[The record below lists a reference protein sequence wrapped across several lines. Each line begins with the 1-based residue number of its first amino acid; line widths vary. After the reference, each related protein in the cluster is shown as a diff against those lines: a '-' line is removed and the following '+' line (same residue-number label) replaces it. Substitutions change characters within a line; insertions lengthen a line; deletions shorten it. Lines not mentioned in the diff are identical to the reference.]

1 MIVYLYDPVTLEYLR
16 EGVAHPNQLVDGEF
30 IHPANSTTLQP
41 IDVVDGKVAKFIEGE
56 WVESDP
62 TSLAPE
68 EIERLRALAYSDPV
82 TGSDKHFLE
91 ASRKRATG
99 DEDGAIEAELLGVA
113 RVEEI
118 KEAIQ

>member
-1 MIVYLYDPVTLEYLR
+1 MKVYLYDPVTFEFIR
-16 EGVAHPNQLVDGEF
+16 EGVAHPNQLVEGEF
-30 IHPANSTTLQP
+30 IHPANSTPLQP
-41 IDVVDGKVAKFIEGE
+41 IDVTDGKIAKFIDGE
-56 WVESDP
+56 WIESDP
-62 TSLAPE
+62 TPLSPE

-99 DEDGAIEAELLGVA
+99 DEEGAIKAETLGIA

-118 KEAIQ
+118 KRSIQ

>member
-1 MIVYLYDPVTLEYLR
+1 MKVYLYDSLTFEYLR
-16 EGVAHPNQLVDGEF
+16 EGVAHPNQMVEGEF

-41 IDVVDGKVAKFIEGE
+41 IDVADEKVAKFIDDE
-56 WVESDP
+56 WIESDP
-62 TSLAPE
+62 TPLTPE

-99 DEDGAIEAELLGVA
+99 DEDGAIEAETLGVA

-118 KEAIQ
+118 KEAIK